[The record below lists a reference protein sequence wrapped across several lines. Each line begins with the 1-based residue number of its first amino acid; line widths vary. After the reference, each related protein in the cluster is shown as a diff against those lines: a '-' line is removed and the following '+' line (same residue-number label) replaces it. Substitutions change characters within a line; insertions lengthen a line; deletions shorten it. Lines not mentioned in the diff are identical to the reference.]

1 MLFQCLCGFQ
11 PIFYSTHPNEEPI
24 YLALGGESTK
34 GKHMEMKG
42 TSIREEENHVRYH
55 FRTRFRWSN
64 WSNR

>member
-1 MLFQCLCGFQ
+1 M
-11 PIFYSTHPNEEPI
+11 NENLI
-24 YLALGGESTK
+24 CLALSGESTK

-42 TSIREEENHVRYH
+42 ISIREEENHVRYH

>member
-1 MLFQCLCGFQ
+1 M
-11 PIFYSTHPNEEPI
+11 NENLI
-24 YLALGGESTK
+24 CLALSGESTK

-42 TSIREEENHVRYH
+42 ILIREEENHVRYH